1 MKGSSTVLLFV
12 VSSLLLL
19 LLLWLSCSLPQYP
32 PPTAWT
38 VEAVAT
44 VLATEEAENGTVQLA
59 VQ

>member
-1 MKGSSTVLLFV
+1 MKGSSIVILITV
-12 VSSLLLL
+12 LLLL
-19 LLLWLSCSLPQYP
+19 LLLLLQLSCSLPQYP

-38 VEAVAT
+38 VEAVTT